1 MREVG
6 RYLVLEH
13 LADGGMASVHLGAV
27 RGGAD
32 PPQLVAIKAMHAQ
45 LARRPELRSMFL
57 DEART
62 VARVRH
68 PRVVATLDVLTAED
82 EVFLVMDY
90 VRGPALSTVLHAVG
104 PSGVPL
110 AVASRLMVDVLEGLE
125 AAHEATDDQGQSLGI
140 VHRDVS
146 PHNVLVSDE
155 GRALIMDFGI
165 AMAAGRSYVTESG
178 EVKGK
183 VAYMPPEQAQAQPV
197 DRRADVYAAASM
209 MFEMLTGEPPFGR
222 GTMAETLV
230 RLLFDPPPSV
240 CTRRSDV
247 PASVDALLACAL
259 SKTPGERFATAR
271 AFAEAL
277 AATVPPASSAEV
289 AAWLKRT
296 MQPFFAEQAALLER
310 ATRACAS
317 AERGPERP
325 VLPSSPTLDGVTPPA
340 PARRSLG
347 WRWAALAVTGAGAAA
362 VLALTAATTGA
373 PSPARASGALRG
385 PIKDATGSALRAAGS
400 ASTGSS
406 MAGHAEAR
414 KPAPPTTAG
423 APALA
428 PVAAPTVAASAPP
441 KCCIKV
447 GSTWERYSL
456 RPDCIDNC
464 PAGAR

>member
-13 LADGGMASVHLGAV
+13 LADGGMASVHLGAL
-27 RGGAD
+27 RGVAD

-68 PRVVATLDVLTAED
+68 PRVVETLDVLTAED

-259 SKTPGERFATAR
+259 SKAPGERFATAR
-271 AFAEAL
+271 AFSEAL
-277 AATVPPASSAEV
+277 ATTVPPASSAEV
-289 AAWLKRT
+289 ATWLKRS

-310 ATRACAS
+310 ATRACA
-317 AERGPERP
+317 EREPERP

-340 PARRSLG
+340 PAGRSLG
-347 WRWAALAVTGAGAAA
+347 WRWAALAAAGAGAAA
-362 VLALTAATTGA
+362 VMALTWATTGA
-373 PSPARASGALRG
+373 PPPARASAALRA

-400 ASTGSS
+400 ASSVSS
-406 MAGHAEAR
+406 MAGPAEAR
-414 KPAPPTTAG
+414 KAAPPPTAG
-423 APALA
+423 ALALA